1 MIHVLSKL
9 EILMSANKSEIP
21 KLFGTSGIR
30 GIVGTELTHDML
42 LNVGKSIAAGL
53 KPSASV
59 LVATDSRVSREFVKA
74 AVSMGLLSGG
84 ANVIDAGILPTPIL
98 AFATVDMGV
107 DAGIMITASHNPPE
121 YNGVKLFTTEG
132 IGYSSRQE
140 NEIERIYAEK
150 NFPDGISSN
159 YKRENG
165 IVSRYTQY
173 LLKKFQPGKKS
184 SHFRIAVD
192 PGNGAA
198 SGIASKI
205 FTAFGYTV
213 MPINDTPDGTFPG
226 RSPEP
231 KKDTLENTWQF
242 VKDNRLD
249 IAVCFDG
256 DDDRVV
262 FVDQKGFIGFT
273 ESVAFI
279 SALAVKRSGKKKV
292 AATVETGRLLDN
304 ALSGIGVEVVRGKV
318 GDVPVA
324 HLAREVDA
332 AIGIESIGVYIMPE
346 LGLYPNSIAAAL
358 TLLSSVND
366 ISEIREFFRKVPS
379 LYLGQSK
386 IPCANEN
393 KEALK
398 KAIITNPSVFGTGTA
413 NVLDGLRMDFGNSW
427 ILVRPSGTE
436 PIFRIIAESP
446 SEPETEKLLENA
458 EITLRKMAGK

>member
-1 MIHVLSKL
+1 
-9 EILMSANKSEIP
+9 MSTNKSEIS

-30 GIVGTELTHDML
+30 GVVGKELTHEML
-42 LNVGKSIAAGL
+42 LNVGRAVAASL
-53 KPSASV
+53 RPSANV
-59 LVATDSRVSREFVKA
+59 LLATDSRVSREFVKA

-121 YNGVKLFTTEG
+121 YNGVKLFTSEG
-132 IGYSSRQE
+132 IGYSSRRE

-150 NFPDGISSN
+150 NFRDGITAN
-159 YKRENG
+159 YKQENG
-165 IVSRYTQY
+165 IVARYTQY
-173 LLKKFQPGKKS
+173 LLSQFKQNKKTP
-184 SHFRIAVD
+184 HFHIAVD

-205 FTAFGYTV
+205 FRAFGYTV
-213 MPINDTPDGTFPG
+213 MPLNDTPDGTFPG

-231 KKDTLENTWQF
+231 KKDTLENTCQF

-256 DDDRVV
+256 DADRVV
-262 FVDQKGFIGFT
+262 FVDKDGFIGFT
-273 ESVAFI
+273 ESVTFL

-292 AATVETGRLLDN
+292 AATVETGKLLDN
-304 ALSGIGVEVVRGKV
+304 ALADMGVEVVRGKV
-318 GDVPVA
+318 GDVSVA
-324 HLAREVDA
+324 HLVREIDA
-332 AIGIESIGVYIMPE
+332 AIGVESIGVYIMPE
-346 LGLYPNSIAAAL
+346 LGLYPNSIGAAL

-366 ISEIREFFRKVPS
+366 ISEIREFFRKVPP
-379 LYLGQSK
+379 LYLGQRK
-386 IPCANEN
+386 ILCVNGK

-398 KAIITNPSVFGTGTA
+398 QMIISNPGAFGSGAA
-413 NVLDGLRMDFGNSW
+413 NILDGLRMDFGSSW

-436 PIFRIIAESP
+436 PVFRIIAESP
-446 SEPETEKLLENA
+446 SEAETEKLLENA
-458 EITLRKMAGK
+458 EVMLRKLAGK

>member
-1 MIHVLSKL
+1 MSENKL
-9 EILMSANKSEIP
+9 EIP

-30 GIVGTELTHDML
+30 GVVGKELTHEML
-42 LNVGKSIAAGL
+42 LDVGKSIAASL
-53 KPSASV
+53 RPSANV

-74 AVSMGLLSGG
+74 AVSMGLLAGG
-84 ANVIDAGILPTPIL
+84 SNVIDAGILPTPIL
-98 AFATVDMGV
+98 AFATVDTGV

-121 YNGVKLFTTEG
+121 YNGVKMFTSEG
-132 IGYSSRQE
+132 IGYSARQE
-140 NEIERIYAEK
+140 SEIEKIYAEK
-150 NFPDGISSN
+150 NFREGISAN
-159 YKRENG
+159 YKKEKG

-173 LLKKFQPGKKS
+173 LLTQFKQNNDI
-184 SHFRIAVD
+184 SHFRVAVD

-213 MPINDTPDGTFPG
+213 MPINDIPDGTFPG

-242 VKDNRLD
+242 LKDNRLD

-256 DDDRVV
+256 DADRVV
-262 FVDQKGFIGFT
+262 FVDRQGFIGFT
-273 ESVAFI
+273 ESVAFLC
-279 SALAVKRSGKKKV
+279 ALAVKRSGKKKV
-292 AATVETGRLLDN
+292 AATVETGKLLDN
-304 ALSGIGVEVVRGKV
+304 ALADMGVQVVRGKV

-324 HLAREVDA
+324 HQAREIDA

-358 TLLSSVND
+358 TLLSSVRN
-366 ISEIREFFRKVPS
+366 ISEIREFFRNVPP
-379 LYLGQSK
+379 LYLGQRK
-386 IPCANEN
+386 IPCANEK

-398 KAIITNPSVFGTGTA
+398 KEITANPSVFGSGTA
-413 NVLDGLRMDFGNSW
+413 NILDGLRMDFGSSW

-446 SEPETEKLLENA
+446 SETETEKLLENA
-458 EITLRKMAGK
+458 EITLRKLAGK

>member
-1 MIHVLSKL
+1 
-9 EILMSANKSEIP
+9 MSANKSEIP

-30 GIVGTELTHDML
+30 GVVGKELTHEML
-42 LNVGKSIAAGL
+42 LDVGRAIAAGL
-53 KPSASV
+53 RPSANV

-121 YNGVKLFTTEG
+121 YNGVKLFTSEG
-132 IGYSSRQE
+132 IGYSALQE
-140 NEIERIYAEK
+140 NEVERIYAEK
-150 NFPDGISSN
+150 NFRDSISAN
-159 YKRENG
+159 FKHEHG
-165 IVSRYTQY
+165 IVARYTQY
-173 LLKKFQPGKKS
+173 LLSQFKQNKNI

-226 RSPEP
+226 RSP
-231 KKDTLENTWQF
+231 
-242 VKDNRLD
+242 
-249 IAVCFDG
+249 
-256 DDDRVV
+256 DRVV
-262 FVDQKGFIGFT
+262 FMDKEGFIGFT
-273 ESVAFI
+273 ESVAFM

-292 AATVETGRLLDN
+292 AATVETGKLLDN
-304 ALSGIGVEVVRGKV
+304 ALADMGVEVVRGKV
-318 GDVPVA
+318 GDVSVA
-324 HLAREVDA
+324 HLAREIDA

-346 LGLYPNSIAAAL
+346 LGLYPDSIAAAL
-358 TLLSSVND
+358 TLLSAVKD
-366 ISEIREFFRKVPS
+366 ISEIREFFRKVPP
-379 LYLGQSK
+379 LYLGQRK
-386 IPCANEN
+386 IPCANEK

-398 KAIITNPSVFGTGTA
+398 QMIISNSGAFGSGAA
-413 NVLDGLRMDFGNSW
+413 NILDGLRMDFGSSW

-446 SEPETEKLLENA
+446 SEVETEKLLENA
-458 EITLRKMAGK
+458 EVMLRKLAGK

>member
-1 MIHVLSKL
+1 
-9 EILMSANKSEIP
+9 MSANKSEIP

-30 GIVGTELTHDML
+30 GVVGAELTHEML

-53 KPSASV
+53 KPSARV

-98 AFATVDMGV
+98 AFATLDMGV

-121 YNGVKLFTTEG
+121 YNGVKLFTSEG
-132 IGYSSRQE
+132 IGYSALQE

-150 NFPDGISSN
+150 KFRDGISAN

-173 LLKKFQPGKKS
+173 LLSQFKQNKNIS
-184 SHFRIAVD
+184 RFRIAVD

-205 FTAFGYTV
+205 FTAFGYVV

-242 VKDNRLD
+242 LKDNRLD

-256 DDDRVV
+256 DADRVV
-262 FVDQKGFIGFT
+262 FVDKQGFIGFT
-273 ESVAFI
+273 ESVAFM
-279 SALAVKRSGKKKV
+279 SALAVKLSGKKKV
-292 AATVETGRLLDN
+292 AATVETGKLLDN
-304 ALSGIGVEVVRGKV
+304 ALADMGAQVVRGKV
-318 GDVPVA
+318 GDVSVA
-324 HLAREVDA
+324 HLAREIDA

-358 TLLSSVND
+358 TLLSSVRD
-366 ISEIREFFRKVPS
+366 ISEIRDFFRKVPP
-379 LYLGQSK
+379 LYLGQRK
-386 IPCANEN
+386 IPCPNEK
-393 KEALK
+393 KEELK
-398 KAIITNPSVFGTGTA
+398 KAITTNPAAFGSGTA
-413 NVLDGLRMDFGNSW
+413 NILDGLRMDFGSSW

-446 SEPETEKLLENA
+446 SEAETEKLLKNA
-458 EITLRKMAGK
+458 EVTLRKMVGK

>member
-1 MIHVLSKL
+1 MYV
-9 EILMSANKSEIP
+9 NKSEIP

-30 GIVGTELTHDML
+30 GVVGKELTHEML
-42 LNVGKSIAAGL
+42 LDVGRAIAASL
-53 KPSASV
+53 RPSANV
-59 LVATDSRVSREFVKA
+59 LISTDSRVSREFVKA

-84 ANVIDAGILPTPIL
+84 ANVIDAGILPTPVL

-121 YNGVKLFTTEG
+121 YNGVKLFTSEG
-132 IGYSSRQE
+132 IGYSVRQE

-150 NFPDGISSN
+150 NFRDGISSN

-173 LLKKFQPGKKS
+173 LLSQFKQNKDLA
-184 SHFRIAVD
+184 HFRIAVD

-231 KKDTLENTWQF
+231 KKDTLEKTWQF

-256 DDDRVV
+256 DADRVV
-262 FVDQKGFIGFT
+262 FVDKQGFIGFT
-273 ESVAFI
+273 ESVAFL

-292 AATVETGRLLDN
+292 AATVETGKLLDN
-304 ALSGIGVEVVRGKV
+304 ALADMGVRVVRGKV

-324 HLAREVDA
+324 HLAREIDA

-358 TLLSSVND
+358 TLLSAVKD
-366 ISEIREFFRKVPS
+366 ISEIREFFRNVPP
-379 LYLGQSK
+379 LYLGQRK
-386 IPCANEN
+386 IPCANEK

-398 KAIITNPSVFGTGTA
+398 TAITADPSVFGSGTA
-413 NVLDGLRMDFGNSW
+413 NILDGLRMDFGSSW

-446 SEPETEKLLENA
+446 SEAETEKLLENA
-458 EITLRKMAGK
+458 EITLRKLAGK

>member
-1 MIHVLSKL
+1 
-9 EILMSANKSEIP
+9 MSVNKSEIP
-21 KLFGTSGIR
+21 KLFGTSGVR
-30 GIVGTELTHDML
+30 GVVGTELTFDKL
-42 LNVGKSIAAGL
+42 WNVGRAVAASLPAGANAL
-53 KPSASV
+53 IS
-59 LVATDSRVSREFVKA
+59 TDSRESRDFVKA
-74 AVSMGLLSGG
+74 AVTMGLLAGG
-84 ANVIDAGILPTPIL
+84 INVTDAGILPTPIL
-98 AFATVDMGV
+98 AFATVDMGMDV
-107 DAGIMITASHNPPE
+107 GLMCTASHNPSQ
-121 YNGVKLFTTEG
+121 YNGVKLFTAEG
-132 IGYSSRQE
+132 IGYSARQE

-150 NFPDGISSN
+150 QFRDGISAN
-159 YKRENG
+159 FRHEHG
-165 IVSRYTQY
+165 IVARYTQY
-173 LLKKFQPGKKS
+173 LLKQFPPGKTS
-184 SHFRIAVD
+184 PHFRIAVD

-205 FTAFGYTV
+205 FSAFGYTV

-242 VKDNRLD
+242 LKDNGLD

-256 DDDRVV
+256 DADRVV
-262 FVDQKGFIGFT
+262 FVDKQGFIGFT
-273 ESVAFI
+273 ESVAFL

-292 AATVETGRLLDN
+292 AATVETGNLLDN
-304 ALSGIGVEVVRGKV
+304 ALAGMGVKVVRGKV

-324 HLAREVDA
+324 HLAREIDA

-358 TLLSSVND
+358 TLLSAVKD
-366 ISEIREFFRKVPS
+366 ISEIREFFREVPP
-379 LYLGQSK
+379 LYLGQRK
-386 IPCANEN
+386 IPCANEK

-398 KAIITNPSVFGTGTA
+398 QAIIMNPAAFGDGAA
-413 NVLDGLRMDFGNSW
+413 NILDGLRMDFGSSW

-446 SEPETEKLLENA
+446 SEAETEKLLEKA

>member
-1 MIHVLSKL
+1 
-9 EILMSANKSEIP
+9 
-21 KLFGTSGIR
+21 
-30 GIVGTELTHDML
+30 
-42 LNVGKSIAAGL
+42 
-53 KPSASV
+53 
-59 LVATDSRVSREFVKA
+59 
-74 AVSMGLLSGG
+74 MGLLSGG

-98 AFATVDMGV
+98 AFATVDMNV
-107 DAGIMITASHNPPE
+107 DAGIMITASHNPPD
-121 YNGVKLFTTEG
+121 YNGVKLFTSEG
-132 IGYSSRQE
+132 IGYSARQE
-140 NEIERIYAEK
+140 NEIERIYAGK
-150 NFPDGISSN
+150 KFRDGISSY
-159 YKRENG
+159 YKRQNG
-165 IVSRYTQY
+165 IVSRYTRY
-173 LLKKFQPGKKS
+173 LLAQFKQNKKTP
-184 SHFRIAVD
+184 HFRIAVD

-242 VKDNRLD
+242 LKDNRLD

-256 DDDRVV
+256 DADRVV
-262 FVDQKGFIGFT
+262 FVDQEGFIGFT

-292 AATVETGRLLDN
+292 AATVETGKLLDN
-304 ALSGIGVEVVRGKV
+304 ALAAMGVQVVRGKV

-324 HLAREVDA
+324 HLAREIDA

-358 TLLSSVND
+358 TLLSAVND
-366 ISEIREFFRKVPS
+366 ISEIREFFRKMPP
-379 LYLGQSK
+379 LYLGQRK
-386 IPCANEN
+386 IPCANEK
-393 KEALK
+393 KEDLK
-398 KAIITNPSVFGTGTA
+398 QAITANPAAFGTGTA
-413 NVLDGLRMDFGNSW
+413 NILDGLRMDYGSSW

-446 SEPETEKLLENA
+446 SEAETEKLLENA
-458 EITLRKMAGK
+458 EVILRELAGK

>member
-1 MIHVLSKL
+1 
-9 EILMSANKSEIP
+9 MSANKSEIP

-30 GIVGTELTHDML
+30 GVVGKELTHEML
-42 LNVGKSIAAGL
+42 LDVGRAIAAGL
-53 KPSASV
+53 RPSANV

-121 YNGVKLFTTEG
+121 YNGVKLFTSEG
-132 IGYSSRQE
+132 IGYSALQE
-140 NEIERIYAEK
+140 NEVERIYAEK
-150 NFPDGISSN
+150 NFRDSISAN
-159 YKRENG
+159 FKHEHG
-165 IVSRYTQY
+165 IVARYTQY
-173 LLKKFQPGKKS
+173 LLSQFKQNKNI

-231 KKDTLENTWQF
+231 NKDTLENTWQF
-242 VKDNRLD
+242 LKDNRLD

-256 DDDRVV
+256 DADRVV
-262 FVDQKGFIGFT
+262 FMDKEGFIGFT
-273 ESVAFI
+273 ESVAFM

-292 AATVETGRLLDN
+292 AATVETGKLLDN
-304 ALSGIGVEVVRGKV
+304 ALADMGVEVVRGKV
-318 GDVPVA
+318 GDVSVA
-324 HLAREVDA
+324 HLAREIDA

-358 TLLSSVND
+358 TLLSSVRD
-366 ISEIREFFRKVPS
+366 ISEIRDFFRKVPP
-379 LYLGQSK
+379 LYLGQRK
-386 IPCANEN
+386 IPCANGK

-398 KAIITNPSVFGTGTA
+398 QMIISNPGAFGSGA
-413 NVLDGLRMDFGNSW
+413 DNILDGLRMDFGSSW

-446 SEPETEKLLENA
+446 SEAETERLLEKA
-458 EITLRKMAGK
+458 DKTLRKMVGI